1 LSITNIVS
9 ELIDNGG
16 RRIGLKRREFS
27 YANHLPNGRSKKDR
41 RSGVDRRSGLERRK
55 DRDRRSGMIIFKKI
69 QRPDNDLRE
78 GIKRRSDLDR
88 RISFTG
94 ALVA

>member
-1 LSITNIVS
+1 LGITNIVS

-16 RRIGLKRREFS
+16 RRIGVKRREFS
-27 YANHLPNGRSKKDR
+27 YTNHLPNGRSEKDR
-41 RSGVDRRSGLERRK
+41 RNGVDRRSGLERRK
-55 DRDRRSGMIIFKKI
+55 DKDRRSGKIIFKKI
-69 QRPDNDLRE
+69 QRPENDLRE
-78 GIKRRSDLDR
+78 GIERRSDLDR

>member
-1 LSITNIVS
+1 LSITDITS
-9 ELIDNGG
+9 ELKDNGG
-16 RRIGLKRREFS
+16 RRIGIKRRELS
-27 YANHLPNGRSKKDR
+27 YTIHVPNGRSKKDR
-41 RSGVDRRSGLERRK
+41 RNGVDRRSGLERRK
-55 DRDRRSGMIIFKKI
+55 DKDRRSGKIIFKKI
-69 QRPDNDLRE
+69 QRPENDLRE